1 MISAEDARAIV
12 AEITRRL
19 GRNVNIMDRH
29 GVIIASGDPAR
40 VGEVHEGARRVLETG
55 EPFAVTGA
63 QARRLGGTR
72 AGVNLPIRAARD
84 GGAGGGTEVAGVVGV
99 SGEPRE
105 VGELAAAVV
114 LMTELMITQR
124 ALREETGWRRRVRE
138 QILADLLA
146 GRPAAAEWRR
156 RLRLVDARPGPPSRV
171 FALRAAD
178 PAATRDLDRRLG
190 ADERRVLAAVD
201 ADGVLWAVAAA
212 GAAAALRPRLE
223 ALRAEL
229 PGGAL
234 LDAGDAADLAAL
246 TDVLTRARLALRR
259 PWTGRRRLEE
269 LELPVLLARVDE
281 AERAAMAGRVL
292 GALPDELRRTLRAYL
307 DHDRDAAAAA
317 RALNVHRNT
326 LAYRL
331 ARIADLTGRDPRR
344 FTDAA
349 TLHVALEAAET
360 G

>member
-40 VGEVHEGARRVLETG
+40 VGEVHEGARRVLATG

-63 QARRLGGTR
+63 EARRLGGTQ

-84 GGAGGGTEVAGVVGV
+84 GGAGGEAVAGVVGV
-99 SGEPRE
+99 TGEPRE

-124 ALREETGWRRRVRE
+124 ALREEAGWRRRVRE
-138 QILADLLA
+138 QILADLVA
-146 GRPAAAEWRR
+146 GRLTAAEWRR
-156 RLRLVDARPGPPSRV
+156 RLRLVDARPGPPSRA

-212 GAAAALRPRLE
+212 DAAAALRPRLE

-234 LDAGDAADLAAL
+234 LDAGDAADLTAL

-259 PWTGRRRLEE
+259 PWTGRRRLDD

-281 AERAAMAGRVL
+281 TERAAMAGRVL
-292 GALPDELRRTLRAYL
+292 GALPGELRRTLRAYL

-331 ARIADLTGRDPRR
+331 TKIADLTGRDPRR
-344 FTDAA
+344 FTDAV
-349 TLHVALEAAET
+349 TLRVALDAAET